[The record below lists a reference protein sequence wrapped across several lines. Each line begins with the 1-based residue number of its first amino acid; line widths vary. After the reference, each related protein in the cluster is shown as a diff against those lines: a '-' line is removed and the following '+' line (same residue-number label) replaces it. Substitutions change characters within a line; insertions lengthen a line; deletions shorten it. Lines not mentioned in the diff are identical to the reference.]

1 MLEGKNSKFQVDD
14 LFLLTKYLSLRYFQ
28 TYEGW
33 IVARLIDRTTRVD
46 CYYSVA
52 GVEFMCTQF
61 DFLTGSAGD
70 YQWVRTMLGDIPHCG
85 VRPSGLVGI
94 GRGLVN
100 GDTVLGK
107 IFPPIFAMFAGYHN
121 AEHRFESYDALTR
134 VC

>member
-1 MLEGKNSKFQVDD
+1 MSEGEKSNFKLLIIFTNKI
-14 LFLLTKYLSLRYFQ
+14 LFPLRYFE

-52 GVEFMCTQF
+52 GVEFQCSQF
-61 DFLTGSAGD
+61 DFLTGSAGE
-70 YQWVRTMLGDIPHCG
+70 YQWTRAEQGYIPPCG

-94 GRGLVN
+94 GRGQVN

-107 IFPPIFAMFAGYHN
+107 IFPPILAMFAGYHN
-121 AEHRFESYDALTR
+121 AEHRFEIYDALTT
-134 VC
+134 C